1 MRETHRGGALAE
13 THLCNV
19 QGCWTHERV
28 DMEFGPEHCKTCQRS
43 SPTDDHGAI
52 KGEQEGPPP
61 PGVSPHFFS
70 LRPLPLASPG
80 AHAPPTYL
88 LCNESFLVVVLFQPG
103 FLASFVSELDQRSD
117 TKSRQGFIEGPA
129 AAGL

>member
-70 LRPLPLASPG
+70 LRPLPLANPG

-88 LCNESFLVVVLFQPG
+88 LCNENGPQLPWPCGVKVLLFKC
-103 FLASFVSELDQRSD
+103 VSEPDNPWPTVCR
-117 TKSRQGFIEGPA
+117 
-129 AAGL
+129 